1 MKYYHMQFIS
11 HLKICTMNVCTL
23 FITLYHDN
31 SDHVSP
37 SQLFFFSVNSQKALC
52 DKCKDTGS
60 LAQTPLFFI
69 ILWFFILFSST
80 SSWFHNF
87 KIDIHDLQE
96 LSHTYIVS
104 LSELDTLHREVA
116 RCPQNQPKGKFQRD
130 LQKG

>member
-1 MKYYHMQFIS
+1 MQFIS
-11 HLKICTMNVCTL
+11 HLKICTMNVCTV

-37 SQLFFFSVNSQKALC
+37 SQLFFFSVNSQKALF
-52 DKCKDTGS
+52 DTCKDTGS

-116 RCPQNQPKGKFQRD
+116 RCPQNQPKRKFQRD